1 MCSITFSKFWVLKS
15 DKSKGNNLLMLCF
28 SLWLGFSYD
37 FQMFELGPSSSRIM
51 IVVNLKVSSVCL
63 GVVMPY

>member
-1 MCSITFSKFWVLKS
+1 VLKS
-15 DKSKGNNLLMLCF
+15 DKSKGNNLSVLCF
-28 SLWLGFSYD
+28 SLRLVFSYD

-51 IVVNLKVSSVCL
+51 IVVNSKVSSVCL

>member
-1 MCSITFSKFWVLKS
+1 V
-15 DKSKGNNLLMLCF
+15 
-28 SLWLGFSYD
+28 FSYD

-51 IVVNLKVSSVCL
+51 IVVNSKVSSVCL